1 MDGRVEELELYFRI
15 YSDLLWPFQDLQETF
30 LGLQRRS
37 LLGPD
42 NLFPIS
48 PFFSRFNSLVWQ
60 TSTLP
65 TDFYLASFHT
75 SLHASNYIFFFL
87 SIGLVS
93 WKYLPIGGVSW
104 KYISQLGEYL
114 ENWVSILKVPQ
125 PHLASS
131 SQMALL
137 PIWPTKWEKE
147 FLQLFSQISQRIAF
161 TNENNSFHFPS
172 KKPLWEMLFTLAG

>member
-1 MDGRVEELELYFRI
+1 MN
-15 YSDLLWPFQDLQETF
+15 SDLLWPFQDLQETF